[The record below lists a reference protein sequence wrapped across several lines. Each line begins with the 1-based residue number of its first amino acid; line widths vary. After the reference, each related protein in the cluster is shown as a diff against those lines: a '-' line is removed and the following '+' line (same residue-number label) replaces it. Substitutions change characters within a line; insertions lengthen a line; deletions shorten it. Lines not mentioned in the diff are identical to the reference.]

1 MHVLYPTA
9 ILNRIQVFHCKL
21 IPNTIVITKLERD
34 SKSCKGSQNIS
45 TPIAIFYPPS
55 DKYRGVIILRYTGQL
70 VATQDVFFWRLA
82 GRSAPTG

>member
-1 MHVLYPTA
+1 MHVLCLTA

-21 IPNTIVITKLERD
+21 IPNTIVITKLGRD

-55 DKYRGVIILRYTGQL
+55 DKYRGVIISRYTVDPWL
-70 VATQDVFFWRLA
+70 TWSLTIHIDVDC
-82 GRSAPTG
+82 

>member
-1 MHVLYPTA
+1 MHVLCPTA

-21 IPNTIVITKLERD
+21 IPNTIVITKLGRD

-55 DKYRGVIILRYTGQL
+55 DKYRGVIISRYTGL
-70 VATQDVFFWRLA
+70 SYNTFY
-82 GRSAPTG
+82 